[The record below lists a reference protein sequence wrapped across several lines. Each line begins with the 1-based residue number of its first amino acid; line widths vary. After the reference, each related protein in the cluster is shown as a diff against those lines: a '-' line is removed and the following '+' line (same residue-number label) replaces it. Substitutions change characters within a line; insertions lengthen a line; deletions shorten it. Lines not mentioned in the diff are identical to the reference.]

1 MLHIT
6 QEQGV
11 TDDAPVALTDAT
23 FKGEVADP
31 TLRVLVDFQ
40 AAGRRPD
47 SGRGAQGTAHRED
60 RRGDL
65 NSADRIRISAR
76 IAIRKRRG
84 LLQRRGLLLFAAS
97 RVCWARCGF
106 EASVLC
112 AILRNPLCLLPVK
125 NRCDV

>member
-31 TLRVLVDFQ
+31 SLRVLVDFQ

-84 LLQRRGLLLFAAS
+84 LLLFAAS